1 MATVL
6 FNSSHH
12 GSQQQV
18 QVGETIEIQLTQRP
32 TGYLWGNAT
41 LSNDNVVFLSKRTV
55 SPPGQAPGASMTI
68 GFLFEARRAGST
80 TIEFICQRPWEQTT
94 AGGGAQPPSNA
105 HSFRLTLQI
114 RSPSAAS
121 SAGPC
126 SAEAT

>member
-12 GSQQQV
+12 GSLQHV

-41 LSNDNVVFLSKRTV
+41 LSNDNVVFLHKHTV

-80 TIEFICQRPWEQTT
+80 TIEFTCQRPWEQN
-94 AGGGAQPPSNA
+94 AGGGTQ
-105 HSFRLTLQI
+105 SFRLTLDI
-114 RSPSAAS
+114 RQPPGAS
-121 SAGPC
+121 SAGPY
-126 SAEAT
+126 SAGAT